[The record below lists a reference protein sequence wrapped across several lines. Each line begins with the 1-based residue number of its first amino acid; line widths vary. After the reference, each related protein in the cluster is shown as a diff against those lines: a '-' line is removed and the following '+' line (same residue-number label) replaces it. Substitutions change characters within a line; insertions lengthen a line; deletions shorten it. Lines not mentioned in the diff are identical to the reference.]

1 MPDLERIY
9 LKIKIKLRKPLKEWL
24 LLVVF
29 YLMVFQSPLGELHFL
44 FSYID
49 ELFALLGIGVV
60 ASRILI
66 TGKLRIKKI
75 DLAMTAMLVVFLT
88 VGLLGNAIY
97 QYQPLG
103 AVLTDTFTN
112 VKFFMSLVS
121 GYVLFSYCE
130 PDQEKSVIIGH
141 ARLITLAL
149 FVCLCLDLVFHV
161 FPSEGTRYGLREVR
175 LFFFH
180 ETYLAGTMVF
190 LLTVFLAFYEKKS
203 LPYIFLCLLVLI
215 STLKGKAFT
224 AAIAFVFLFYVLVY
238 RKKKIKMWHVIVLAL
253 GGLLVA
259 GDQLTYYFVEK
270 AGESARMALTATSFE
285 IMGDYFPIGTGFGTY
300 GSATAI
306 DPYSPVY
313 YKYGLNLVWG
323 LSEDFNLFASDT
335 FWPIIIGQTGA
346 LGLVCFVGVLVLLFV
361 RMKKIRPYNIRA
373 YAAALFGFAYILICS
388 TAEPAFHNSVSVP
401 LAMMIGYAFTLE
413 KKEDAKCLKN

>member
-1 MPDLERIY
+1 M
-9 LKIKIKLRKPLKEWL
+9 RKPLKEWL
-24 LLVVF
+24 LLVAF
-29 YLMVFQSPLGELHFL
+29 YLLVFQSPLSEVHSL
-44 FSYID
+44 FGYID

-60 ASRILI
+60 ASRILT

-141 ARLITLAL
+141 ARLITLVL
-149 FVCLCLDLVFHV
+149 FACLCLDLVFQV

-180 ETYLAGTMVF
+180 ETYLAGAAVF

-238 RKKKIKMWHVIVLAL
+238 RRKKIKVWHVIVLAL

-259 GDQLTYYFVEK
+259 GDQISYYFVEK
-270 AGESARMALTATSFE
+270 AGESARMALMSTSFE

-323 LSEDFNLFASDT
+323 LSEDYNLFASDS

>member
-1 MPDLERIY
+1 LN
-9 LKIKIKLRKPLKEWL
+9 IKIKLRKPLKEWL
-24 LLVVF
+24 LLVTF
-29 YLMVFQSPLGELHFL
+29 YLLTFQSPLGEMHFI
-44 FSYID
+44 FSYTD
-49 ELFALLGIGVV
+49 ELFALLGIVV
-60 ASRILI
+60 VTCRVMGSGR
-66 TGKLRIKKI
+66 LRIKKI
-75 DLAMTAMLVVFLT
+75 DLAMAGLLTAFLT
-88 VGLLGNAIY
+88 VGLIGNALY
-97 QYQPLG
+97 QYQPMN
-103 AVLTDTFTN
+103 AVLLDTFTN
-112 VKFFMSLVS
+112 IKFFLSVVT

-130 PDQEKSVIIGH
+130 PDQENNVIIGH

-149 FVCLCLDLVFHV
+149 FVCLCLDLVFQV

-180 ETYLAGTMVF
+180 ETYLAGAVVF

-238 RKKKIKMWHVIVLAL
+238 RKKKIKAWHVIVLAL

-259 GDQLTYYFVEK
+259 GDQISYYFVEK
-270 AGESARMALTATSFE
+270 AGESARMALMSTSFE

-323 LSEDFNLFASDT
+323 LSEDYNLFASDS

-346 LGLVCFVGVLVLLFV
+346 LGLTCFVGVLVLLFL
-361 RMKKIRPYNIRA
+361 RMKKIRPYNVRA

>member
-1 MPDLERIY
+1 MR
-9 LKIKIKLRKPLKEWL
+9 IKIKMRKPLKEWL
-24 LLVVF
+24 LLVAF
-29 YLMVFQSPLGELHFL
+29 YLLVFQSPLSEVHSL
-44 FSYID
+44 FGYID

-60 ASRILI
+60 ASRILT

-141 ARLITLAL
+141 ARLITLVL
-149 FVCLCLDLVFHV
+149 FACLCLDLVFQV

-175 LFFFH
+175 LFYFH
-180 ETYLAGTMVF
+180 ETYLAGAIVF
-190 LLTVFLAFYEKKS
+190 LLAVFLTFYEKKS
-203 LPYIFLCLLVLI
+203 LPYIALALLVLI
-215 STLKGKAFT
+215 STLKGKAF
-224 AAIAFVFLFYVLVY
+224 AGAIAFVFLFYVLVY
-238 RKKKIKMWHVIVLAL
+238 RRKKIKIWHIIVMAV
-253 GGLLVA
+253 GGLVVA
-259 GDQLTYYFVEK
+259 GDKLAYYFVEK

-306 DPYSPVY
+306 NPYSPVY

-323 LSEDFNLFASDT
+323 LSEDYNLFASDT

-346 LGLVCFVGVLVLLFV
+346 LGLICFVGILVLLFV
-361 RMKKIRPYNIRA
+361 RVKRVRPHDIRA
-373 YAAALFGFAYILICS
+373 YAAAIFCFVYILICS

-413 KKEDAKCLKN
+413 KKENSQCLKN